1 MTRKTV
7 LRQLMTG
14 IVSLSMIAALTAC
27 GKAGSAEQAADAVQE
42 VAEAAAEE
50 EGMPNPEEEI
60 KAVQDTLTYMGGLKT
75 KDDAAKSIQVAIFR
89 NDEGD
94 VIYIYAE
101 DGTVHDYGMYTTEDA
116 KTADGREYAK
126 VVGGTETYGYY
137 FNEDLVTGIIV
148 DQDENV
154 YDAVEV
160 TEDDARAYVAQTLG
174 G

>member
-1 MTRKTV
+1 
-7 LRQLMTG
+7 
-14 IVSLSMIAALTAC
+14 
-27 GKAGSAEQAADAVQE
+27 
-42 VAEAAAEE
+42 
-50 EGMPNPEEEI
+50 
-60 KAVQDTLTYMGGLKT
+60 
-75 KDDAAKSIQVAIFR
+75 
-89 NDEGD
+89 
-94 VIYIYAE
+94 
-101 DGTVHDYGMYTTEDA
+101 MYTTEDA

-160 TEDDARAYVAQTLG
+160 TEDDARAFVAQTLG

>member
-1 MTRKTV
+1 
-7 LRQLMTG
+7 
-14 IVSLSMIAALTAC
+14 MIAALTAC

-60 KAVQDTLTYMGGLKT
+60 KAVQATLTFMGGLKT
-75 KDDAAKSIQVAIFR
+75 KDDAAKSIQTAIFR
-89 NDEGD
+89 NDQGD

-126 VVGGTETYGYY
+126 VVGGMGTYGYY
-137 FNEDLVTGIIV
+137 FNEDLTSGIIV

-154 YDAVEV
+154 YDAVEL

>member
-50 EGMPNPEEEI
+50 EEMPNPEEEI
-60 KAVQDTLTYMGGLKT
+60 KAVQATLTYMGGLKT

-89 NDEGD
+89 DDQGN

-101 DGTVHDYGMYTTEDA
+101 DGTV
-116 KTADGREYAK
+116 REYIYKQKAIK
-126 VVGGTETYGYY
+126 
-137 FNEDLVTGIIV
+137 
-148 DQDENV
+148 
-154 YDAVEV
+154 
-160 TEDDARAYVAQTLG
+160 
-174 G
+174 